1 MRRRPPGE
9 RRVVMLLASEITY
22 DARVQ
27 RSVRTLAA
35 GGWDVT
41 VAHVSQDGHAT
52 ASPDGYRLIGVP
64 WPVQRPG
71 RGGARAVRRATA
83 KRQKL
88 AGEKKE
94 AARRRTLKG
103 GPGRAGA

>member
-1 MRRRPPGE
+1 
-9 RRVVMLLASEITY
+9 MLLASDITY

-27 RSVRTLAA
+27 RSVRTLAV

-64 WPVQRPG
+64 WPAFDDRVEA
-71 RGGARAVRRATA
+71 ARAPSGGRRPSGRSSPA
-83 KRQKL
+83 R
-88 AGEKKE
+88 KKE